1 MPDRLEV
8 LIADDHPLFREA
20 LAEVVGQIS
29 RDHRCLQAASLE
41 ETVTLARDAVE
52 LDLILLDLMMPGMD
66 GVAGLSLL
74 RHEVPAVPIVVV
86 SAKTDR
92 AAVMEAI
99 SHGAIGFIT
108 KTSPRSVMVE
118 ALLQVLDG
126 GIYLPTDVIRQF
138 DTRPGRD
145 VDPSG
150 KGPRHLLTSLTR
162 KQLLVL
168 ERLAKGESNKQIARA
183 LSLAEP
189 TVKAHV
195 SAILRKLNVRSR
207 ASAIVASSGIDF
219 RHLRLSGSDPE
230 PDLGEGRPS
239 REDD

>member
-1 MPDRLEV
+1 MLDRLEV

-29 RDHRCLQAASLE
+29 RDCRCRQASSLE
-41 ETVTLARDAVE
+41 ETLELARSTAE

-86 SAKTDR
+86 SAKTER
-92 AAVMEAI
+92 TAVMEAI

-108 KTSPRSVMVE
+108 KTSPRSVMVK
-118 ALLQVLDG
+118 ALLQVLEG
-126 GIYLPTDVIRQF
+126 GIYLPAEVVRQF
-138 DTRPGRD
+138 DTEPT
-145 VDPSG
+145 SG
-150 KGPRHLLTSLTR
+150 AEPVSKVPRSLLTTLTR
-162 KQLLVL
+162 KQLFVL

-195 SAILRKLNVRSR
+195 SAILRKLNVQSR

-219 RHLRLSGSDPE
+219 RSLHLSRDHDASSSKPSG
-230 PDLGEGRPS
+230 
-239 REDD
+239 

>member
-1 MPDRLEV
+1 MLDGLKV

-20 LAEVVGQIS
+20 LTEVVGQIG
-29 RDHRCLQAASLE
+29 RDCSCLEASSLD
-41 ETVTLARDAVE
+41 ETVELARRTPE

-66 GVAGLSLL
+66 GVAGLSQL
-74 RHEVPAVPIVVV
+74 RHEVPAVPIVIV
-86 SAKTDR
+86 SAKTER

-108 KTSPRSVMVE
+108 KTSPRNVMVK
-118 ALLQVLDG
+118 ALVDVLEG
-126 GIYLPTDVIRQF
+126 GIYLPTDVVRQA
-138 DTRPGRD
+138 DTAPAAGMD
-145 VDPSG
+145 AA
-150 KGPRHLLTSLTR
+150 PRVPRSLLTTLTR

-183 LSLAEP
+183 LCLAEP

-195 SAILRKLNVRSR
+195 SAILRKLNVQSR

-219 RHLRLSGSDPE
+219 RNL
-230 PDLGEGRPS
+230 RPS
-239 REDD
+239 RDDDVPSSKEDG

>member
-1 MPDRLEV
+1 MPDSLDV

-29 RDHRCLQAASLE
+29 RDCRCLEAASLE
-41 ETVTLARDAVE
+41 EALNLARAAAA

-66 GVAGLSLL
+66 GVAGLSAL

-86 SAKTDR
+86 SAKTER
-92 AAVMEAI
+92 ADVMAAI

-108 KTSPRSVMVE
+108 KTSPRSVMVK
-118 ALLQVLDG
+118 ALIQVLDG
-126 GIYLPTDVIRQF
+126 GIYLPAEVVRQY
-138 DTRPGRD
+138 DSEPAGGAEPMAKVSR
-145 VDPSG
+145 S
-150 KGPRHLLTSLTR
+150 LLTTLTR

-195 SAILRKLNVRSR
+195 SAILRKLNVQSR
-207 ASAIVASSGIDF
+207 ASAIVASSGIEF
-219 RHLRLSGSDPE
+219 RSLRLSRDDDP
-230 PDLGEGRPS
+230 PS
-239 REDD
+239 SKEDA

>member
-1 MPDRLEV
+1 MLDRLRV
-8 LIADDHPLFREA
+8 LIADDHPLFRDA
-20 LAEVVGQIS
+20 LGEVVRQIS
-29 RDHRCLQAASLE
+29 RDCSCLEAASLA
-41 ETVTLARDAVE
+41 ETLDLAGSAGD

-66 GVAGLSLL
+66 GIAGLTVL

-86 SAKTDR
+86 SAKTER

-108 KTSPRSVMVE
+108 KTSPRNVMVK
-118 ALLQVLDG
+118 ALLQVLEG
-126 GIYLPTDVIRQF
+126 GIYLPTDVVRQF
-138 DTRPGRD
+138 EAEPAPAAESAAPRVPRD
-145 VDPSG
+145 
-150 KGPRHLLTSLTR
+150 LLTTLTR

-195 SAILRKLNVRSR
+195 SAILRKLNVQSR

-219 RHLRLSGSDPE
+219 RNLRP
-230 PDLGEGRPS
+230 PNEGDAS
-239 REDD
+239 SSKEDG

>member
-1 MPDRLEV
+1 MLDRLEV

-29 RDHRCLQAASLE
+29 RACRCLEAAGLE
-41 ETVTLARDAVE
+41 ETLQLARDTPD

-66 GVAGLSLL
+66 GIAGLTML

-86 SAKTDR
+86 SAKTER

-108 KTSPRSVMVE
+108 KTSPRNVMVN
-118 ALLQVLDG
+118 ALLQVLEG
-126 GIYLPTDVIRQF
+126 GIYLPTDVVRQF
-138 DTRPGRD
+138 ESEPPPPAEAAAK
-145 VDPSG
+145 V
-150 KGPRHLLTSLTR
+150 PRNLLTTLTR

-195 SAILRKLNVRSR
+195 SAILRKLNVQSR

-219 RHLRLSGSDPE
+219 RNLRLPSEPE
-230 PDLGEGRPS
+230 ATPSSKEGG
-239 REDD
+239 

>member
-1 MPDRLEV
+1 MIDGLKV

-20 LAEVVGQIS
+20 LAEVVGQIG
-29 RDHRCLQAASLE
+29 RDCRCLEAASLD
-41 ETVTLARDAVE
+41 ETVALARSTPE

-66 GVAGLSLL
+66 GVTGLSQL

-108 KTSPRSVMVE
+108 KTSPRSVMVK
-118 ALLQVLDG
+118 ALVDVLEG
-126 GIYLPTDVIRQF
+126 GIYLPTDVVRQA
-138 DTRPGRD
+138 DTTPAGGTD
-145 VDPSG
+145 AV
-150 KGPRHLLTSLTR
+150 PRVPRSLLTTLTR

-183 LSLAEP
+183 LCLAEP

-195 SAILRKLNVRSR
+195 SAILRKLNVQSR
-207 ASAIVASSGIDF
+207 ASAIVASSGIEF
-219 RHLRLSGSDPE
+219 RNLRSSRDE
-230 PDLGEGRPS
+230 DVPS
-239 REDD
+239 SKEDG